1 MNALKTG
8 YFIAQLRKERNLTQS
23 ELAKALFVSDKAIS
37 RWETGKGFPNIEIL
51 PTISEFFDVTVTEIL
66 NGERSVEIQN
76 PIENSAEN
84 NLIAVCNEVGT
95 VNRKRKKQ
103 LKHLRI
109 ALIITSI
116 ILVISINVS
125 VITTLMVNEYNNVVG
140 SENCVISPDYR
151 QLEYFGTTYLPIM
164 INENEESKIKPN
176 DIILVN
182 EAQISGQG
190 FWWKFPFSE
199 RLYGVDG
206 VENNDIVYLQSD
218 ADYESPFYCKEE
230 KYDYYCKYFDNQKNI
245 PDVYF
250 ITIYGWNPF
259 EITLNTDAV
268 QYLYKLKNGTDTGRT
283 QNYDYSEIIY
293 EGTVFY
299 GYGGCF
305 PNGTVGQIL
314 ITADG
319 MLFYPSVSFQCSKEK
334 KYYLI
339 DDEYSKYFIDEI
351 FSKDSE
357 YVSKMNNAEKK

>member
-190 FWWKFPFSE
+190 F
-199 RLYGVDG
+199 
-206 VENNDIVYLQSD
+206 
-218 ADYESPFYCKEE
+218 
-230 KYDYYCKYFDNQKNI
+230 
-245 PDVYF
+245 
-250 ITIYGWNPF
+250 
-259 EITLNTDAV
+259 
-268 QYLYKLKNGTDTGRT
+268 
-283 QNYDYSEIIY
+283 
-293 EGTVFY
+293 
-299 GYGGCF
+299 
-305 PNGTVGQIL
+305 
-314 ITADG
+314 
-319 MLFYPSVSFQCSKEK
+319 
-334 KYYLI
+334 
-339 DDEYSKYFIDEI
+339 
-351 FSKDSE
+351 
-357 YVSKMNNAEKK
+357 